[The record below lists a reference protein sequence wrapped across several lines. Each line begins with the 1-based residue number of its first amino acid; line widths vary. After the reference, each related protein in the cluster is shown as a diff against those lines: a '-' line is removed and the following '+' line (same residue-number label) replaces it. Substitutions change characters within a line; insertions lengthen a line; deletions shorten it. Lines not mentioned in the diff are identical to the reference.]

1 MYKGLIIQ
9 PFIIENNIV
18 ITRGYYIGSIIDNL
32 SQISMQIQTRA
43 GLNLTDLNIYL
54 ENFCKELLNH
64 IYSINLINLNED
76 RSNEAGVD
84 LGDAASKIAY
94 QITST
99 KTLDKIKHT
108 VDQSLT
114 HKDTYSDFFVLILQP
129 KQRSYSIKEYANAV
143 TLNFTE
149 KNILDF
155 NDLSRDIVNLDL
167 SKLEKIFNL
176 VTKETSKILID
187 LEIPNIDGTYN
198 TNLDQYIEQNPPI
211 KFETA
216 NNLHEIICAMG
227 GTNDPFKEINY
238 LNSEIGKVISK
249 LNKLPKVS
257 RHILAFIFDNAE
269 YTSKSDALEL
279 DFKKFKRVT
288 FYKDV
293 VEDFDILE
301 KENVFTYTY
310 NEQTGKI
317 VSLRPFLGNNY
328 LSISLHN
335 FVKEK
340 SINVY
345 ELFVNFDFTK
355 I

>member
-1 MYKGLIIQ
+1 
-9 PFIIENNIV
+9 
-18 ITRGYYIGSIIDNL
+18 
-32 SQISMQIQTRA
+32 
-43 GLNLTDLNIYL
+43 
-54 ENFCKELLNH
+54 
-64 IYSINLINLNED
+64 
-76 RSNEAGVD
+76 
-84 LGDAASKIAY
+84 
-94 QITST
+94 
-99 KTLDKIKHT
+99 
-108 VDQSLT
+108 
-114 HKDTYSDFFVLILQP
+114 
-129 KQRSYSIKEYANAV
+129 
-143 TLNFTE
+143 
-149 KNILDF
+149 
-155 NDLSRDIVNLDL
+155 
-167 SKLEKIFNL
+167 
-176 VTKETSKILID
+176 
-187 LEIPNIDGTYN
+187 
-198 TNLDQYIEQNPPI
+198 
-211 KFETA
+211 
-216 NNLHEIICAMG
+216 MG

>member
-1 MYKGLIIQ
+1 MRL
-9 PFIIENNIV
+9 
-18 ITRGYYIGSIIDNL
+18 
-32 SQISMQIQTRA
+32 
-43 GLNLTDLNIYL
+43 
-54 ENFCKELLNH
+54 
-64 IYSINLINLNED
+64 
-76 RSNEAGVD
+76 
-84 LGDAASKIAY
+84 AY
-94 QITST
+94 
-99 KTLDKIKHT
+99 
-108 VDQSLT
+108 
-114 HKDTYSDFFVLILQP
+114 
-129 KQRSYSIKEYANAV
+129 
-143 TLNFTE
+143 
-149 KNILDF
+149 
-155 NDLSRDIVNLDL
+155 
-167 SKLEKIFNL
+167 
-176 VTKETSKILID
+176 
-187 LEIPNIDGTYN
+187 
-198 TNLDQYIEQNPPI
+198 QYIEQNPPI

-310 NEQTGKI
+310 NEETGKI